1 MPITKAIVPMA
12 GLGTRLYPV
21 SRVLPKGLLPFVLAD
36 GTLTTGL
43 QLIAKALLSAGIEQI
58 GLVVSPETKAL
69 YERFLAGGDPLC
81 SPACV
86 KQERMQAAYEQIRT
100 LAQHITLITQSEPHG
115 LGHAVWCARSFAS
128 GEAVLI
134 ALGDHLYRQADVMR
148 ILEVYEDLQVP
159 LYASVLTPIAKA
171 SHYGVLQGQPTQK
184 PNLYRLCA
192 IVEKPSRAYAQA
204 HLRTPNLPEDS
215 VLTHLGL
222 FAFSPDLWEVQAE
235 IASQYR
241 SWGREWYLVD
251 TQQRL
256 MERMPAYLLLVE
268 GDSLDFGTPEAYRYA
283 FCTLADCGERF
294 DA

>member
-12 GLGTRLYPV
+12 GWGTRLYPV
-21 SRVLPKGLLPFVLAD
+21 SLVLPKGLMPFVLAD

-43 QLIAKALLSAGIEQI
+43 QLIAEALLSAGIEQI

-69 YERFLAGGDPLC
+69 YERFLAGGDPLYT
-81 SPACV
+81 PARANR
-86 KQERMQAAYEQIRT
+86 ETMQSAYEQIRT
-100 LAQHITLITQSEPHG
+100 LAQRITLITQPEPHG
-115 LGHAVWCARSFAS
+115 LGHAVWCARSFAL

-134 ALGDHLYRQADVMR
+134 ALGDHLYRQADVVR
-148 ILEVYEDLQVP
+148 ILEVYEDFQVP
-159 LYASVLTPIAKA
+159 LYASVLTPVATA
-171 SHYGVLQGQPTQK
+171 PYYGVLQGQPAQK

-204 HLRTPNLPEDS
+204 HLRAPNLPEDS

-235 IASQYR
+235 IATQYR

-268 GDSLDFGTPEAYRYA
+268 RDSLDFGTPEAYRHA
-283 FCTLADCGERF
+283 FCTLAGCF